1 MTTTTTAYTTTTAPA
16 NALADV
22 AFGSLIDLA
31 MLRTGAVSA
40 EVCEACSTINLGSAR
55 HCKGCHH
62 KLPAFYASDVDD
74 LPVMRQGAAPSMPRW
89 ARAWDLAAYWIVIN
103 SLVGVTVLVPLAS

>member
-1 MTTTTTAYTTTTAPA
+1 MTSTAAA
-16 NALADV
+16 SESASAEV

-55 HCKGCHH
+55 LCKGCSH
-62 KLPAFYASDVDD
+62 KLPAYYSESTEPEDTVPGKPGHSTT
-74 LPVMRQGAAPSMPRW
+74 LHGW
-89 ARAWDLAAYWIVIN
+89 ARVRDLTAFWLVVHSLAGIVA
-103 SLVGVTVLVPLAS
+103 LVPVVP